1 LETEMSAQQN
11 EVAVITRSEV
21 AQAEQRRVS
30 LVEKMADKYHLDP
43 RNMMATL
50 KATAFKGEVSNEQMA
65 ALMIVADQ
73 HNLNPW
79 LKEIYAFPSRQ
90 GIVPIVGVDGWARI
104 INEHKEFDGMEFVL
118 SGETGKEAYTCTI
131 HRKDRAHPVTVTEY
145 MTECYRA
152 TDPWKSH
159 PLRMLRH
166 KAMIQCAR
174 LAFSFAGIY
183 DPDEGERV
191 LAAEEAIDV
200 TPAKPTLQLDAEG
213 KPQFVNADGTE
224 HVPGK
229 KIGPKR
235 MRAIVEKVEA
245 AGKAQDGPGLL
256 EVLDELDNDEKQQ
269 VYQQIRSWDRTVLK
283 ELERTAREAAG
294 PAPHLAPWSLE
305 LLGACENVTALTA
318 AWTAIQGAYDANG
331 TTPPGDIET
340 VYIDRKKE
348 LTQ

>member
-1 LETEMSAQQN
+1 MSAVQQ
-11 EVAVITRSEV
+11 EVIPAADV
-21 AQAEQRRVS
+21 AAARDRRVS

-50 KATAFKGEVSNEQMA
+50 KATAFKGDVTNEQMA

-104 INEHKEFDGMEFVL
+104 INEHKEFDGMEFAL
-118 SGETGKEAYTCTI
+118 SGDPGKEAYTCTI

-145 MTECYRA
+145 MQECYRP

-200 TPAKPTLQLDAEG
+200 TPTEEREQQTNFGTAKISAVKMRTICEG
-213 KPQFVNADGTE
+213 
-224 HVPGK
+224 
-229 KIGPKR
+229 
-235 MRAIVEKVEA
+235 AIAA
-245 AGKAQDGPGLL
+245 AGKGDAKALWEVWGPLSNA
-256 EVLDELDNDEKQQ
+256 EIELVWKQL
-269 VYQQIRSWDRTVLK
+269 RSY
-283 ELERTAREAAG
+283 ERTAIKKLQTSNEYKVAESGLDIPAWSISVLQAAKDPEAVNKAYATIEEIYAEHDQEV
-294 PAPHLAPWSLE
+294 PLDIQTIRTDRLSE
-305 LLGACENVTALTA
+305 LGA
-318 AWTAIQGAYDANG
+318 
-331 TTPPGDIET
+331 
-340 VYIDRKKE
+340 
-348 LTQ
+348 